1 MSTPPPHPKVY
12 HILHVDR
19 LPSVIADGGLL
30 PDSVMRAR
38 AAGTVI
44 GMSRIKDDRLVKPVT
59 PHPGTF
65 VGEYVPFYFCP
76 RSVML
81 YLIWRGNHPDLAYKG
96 GQGPIIHLEADLH
109 AVVQAA
115 TQAAKKWAFTAS
127 NAAAAYT
134 KFLANLNRLS
144 EIDWPSVN
152 AQQWGAPDVKEHKQA
167 EFLLHGSF
175 PWTLVE
181 RIGVHSPRVRQRVLN
196 ALQHAQH
203 RPPVAVLPTWYYP

>member
-1 MSTPPPHPKVY
+1 MSTPPPHPKLY

-30 PDSVMRAR
+30 PDSVMRTR

-44 GMSRIKDDRLVKPVT
+44 GMSRIKDDRLVKPVP

-81 YLIWRGNHPDLAYKG
+81 YVIRCANHQDLAYKG

-115 TQAAKKWAFTAS
+115 SQAAKKWAFTAV
-127 NAAAAYT
+127 NAAAAYAQ
-134 KFLANLNRLS
+134 FRANLS
-144 EIDWPSVN
+144 ELTEVDWSSV
-152 AQQWGAPDVKEHKQA
+152 AESSWRRPDTREHKQA

-181 RIGVHSPRVRQRVLN
+181 RIGVHSPRVHQQVLN